1 MSFSHLEKALIL
13 LRDRGQWSRA
23 VAVAVQARYD
33 RHDRPDPHQ
42 APEPPRDLRNFV
54 FIADFAPGY
63 TNTTAFVSYFKLTEL
78 EYCLLHD
85 LGAMRPPIEA
95 EQTRLKTE
103 YLGRVYPLST
113 ATQDFARARV
123 AVFGAGDFSRT
134 TVLDM
139 RSLVHSNGRA
149 YFVFY
154 RHYYLPALQL
164 CGRQEAPELH
174 ADMLRLGERLMAEAQ
189 ANAEAQAAQASTS
202 AERPREPSPPA
213 ATTHTHTQHST
224 HDTHHAHSGH
234 DRFPCPPT
242 PALLGVRKNLGP
254 YTIPPSPLM
263 MMMSFICS
271 CRNKK

>member
-33 RHDRPDPHQ
+33 RHDRPELPA

-54 FIADFAPGY
+54 FLADFAPGY
-63 TNTTAFVSYFKLTEL
+63 TNTAAFVSYFKLTEL

-85 LGAMRPPIEA
+85 LGAMRPPTEA
-95 EQTRLKTE
+95 ETTRLKAE
-103 YLGRVYPLST
+103 YLGRVYPLS
-113 ATQDFARARV
+113 AAAQDFARARV

-189 ANAEAQAAQASTS
+189 AAEAQARAEAQAAQASAS

-213 ATTHTHTQHST
+213 GST
-224 HDTHHAHSGH
+224 HTHHAHSSESSGH
-234 DRFPCPPT
+234 ERFACPPT

-254 YTIPPSPLM
+254 YTIPPSPLRRPAR
-263 MMMSFICS
+263 CTD
-271 CRNKK
+271 RR

>member
-13 LRDRGQWSRA
+13 LRDAGQWSRA
-23 VAVAVQARYD
+23 VAAVVQARYD
-33 RHDRPDPHQ
+33 RHDRPELPA

-54 FIADFAPGY
+54 FVADFAPGY

-78 EYCLLHD
+78 EYCLLHE
-85 LGAMRPPIEA
+85 LGAMRPPTEA
-95 EQTRLKTE
+95 EKTRLKAE
-103 YLGRVYPLST
+103 YLGHAYALT
-113 ATQDFARARV
+113 EQAKAFMRARV
-123 AVFGAGDFSRT
+123 AVFGAGNFSRT

-139 RSLVHSNGRA
+139 RSLVHGNGRA

-174 ADMLRLGERLMAEAQ
+174 EDMLRLGERLMAEAQ
-189 ANAEAQAAQASTS
+189 ANAEAQAAQASTR

-213 ATTHTHTQHST
+213 ATTHTQHHTQH
-224 HDTHHAHSGH
+224 THHTHNRH

-254 YTIPPSPLM
+254 YTMPPSPLR
-263 MMMSFICS
+263 CTD
-271 CRNKK
+271 RR